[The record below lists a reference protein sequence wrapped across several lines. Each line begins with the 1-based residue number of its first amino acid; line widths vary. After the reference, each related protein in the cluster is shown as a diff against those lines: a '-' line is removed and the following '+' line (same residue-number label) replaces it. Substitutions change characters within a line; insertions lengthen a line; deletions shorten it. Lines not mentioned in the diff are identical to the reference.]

1 MPDRQWTRRALRVA
15 AVGAIAAG
23 LSLGQTGA
31 EAAGRAVPSKLFGM
45 DVQQLASS
53 PVNTG
58 AEALRLWDVGVSWR
72 ELQPTPGAIRWAKL
86 DAAVANAQA
95 SGATDITYV
104 LGSTPR
110 WAATRSARGEVYGP
124 GSASYPKKD
133 EYYLS
138 FARQVAQRYQGRI
151 TSYQVWNEADLP
163 DFYNG
168 SPDRLAALTAKT
180 YKLIKSIDRG
190 AAVGSAGLV
199 PRPGRFGSDS
209 FELRYYAGLKARHW
223 PVDAFVLSMYPE
235 RQDPGRRATY
245 LAIARRA
252 LGQLRAPR
260 REIWESEAN
269 YFSGGR
275 AFAMGGQPRLVARTY
290 IDSVGLGISR
300 SYWYSWETQ
309 LRVLGVR
316 MTTPNGQPT
325 AAAVAYRVVK
335 SWMAGHTWLGCRN
348 GRARVSSCG
357 MLAGGARS
365 TILFTQ
371 RGNRTVG
378 LPAGTSAVCALDGS
392 CRPASGGS
400 PIAVGPTPILAVGG

>member
-1 MPDRQWTRRALRVA
+1 MPDRQWTRMVLRVV
-15 AVGAIAAG
+15 AVGAVAAG
-23 LSLGQTGA
+23 LSFGHTGA

-45 DVQQLASS
+45 DVQQLASR
-53 PVNTG
+53 PVDTG
-58 AEALRLWDVGVSWR
+58 AEALRIWDVGVSWR
-72 ELQPTPGAIRWAKL
+72 ELQPTPGAIQWAKL
-86 DAAVANAQA
+86 DAVVTNAQA

-110 WAATRSARGEVYGP
+110 WAASRVTRREMYGP
-124 GSASYPKKD
+124 GSASYPKRD
-133 EYYLS
+133 RYYLS

-168 SPDRLAALTAKT
+168 SPERLAALTAKT
-180 YKLIKSIDRG
+180 YKLIKSIDRR
-190 AAVGSAGLV
+190 AAVGSAGMV
-199 PRPGRFGSDS
+199 PRPGRFGTGS
-209 FELRYYAGLKARHW
+209 FELRYYAGLKARRW
-223 PVDAFVLSMYPE
+223 PVDAFVVSMYPE

-275 AFAMGGQPRLVARTY
+275 AFPMGAQPRLVARTY
-290 IDSVGLGISR
+290 IDSMGLGIAR

-316 MTTPNGQPT
+316 MTTPSGQPT

-335 SWMAGHTWLGCRN
+335 SWMVNRTWLGCKI
-348 GRARVSSCG
+348 GRTRVSSCG

-371 RGNRTVG
+371 RGKKAFS
-378 LPAGTSAVCALDGS
+378 LPAGTSAVCELNGS

-400 PIAVGPTPILAVGG
+400 RVAVGPTPILAVGG

>member
-1 MPDRQWTRRALRVA
+1 MPDWRWNRTVLRIA
-15 AVGAIAAG
+15 AVGVIAAG

-31 EAAGRAVPSKLFGM
+31 DAASRAVPSKLFGM
-45 DVQQLASS
+45 DVQQLASG
-53 PVNTG
+53 PVDTG
-58 AEALRLWDVGVSWR
+58 AEALRIWDVGVSWR
-72 ELQPTPGAIRWAKL
+72 DLQPTPGAIRWAKL
-86 DAAVANAQA
+86 DAVVANAQA

-104 LGSTPR
+104 LGSTPG
-110 WAATRSARGEVYGP
+110 WAASRSARGEIYGR
-124 GSASYPKKD
+124 GSASHPKKD
-133 EYYLS
+133 DYYLS
-138 FARQVAQRYQGRI
+138 FAGQVAQRYQGRI

-190 AAVGSAGLV
+190 AAVGSAGMV
-199 PRPGRFGSDS
+199 PRPGRFGSGT
-209 FELRYYAGLKARHW
+209 FEMRYYAGLKARHW
-223 PVDAFVLSMYPE
+223 PVDAFVVSMYPE

-245 LAIARRA
+245 LAIVKSA

-269 YFSGGR
+269 YNSGGR
-275 AFAMGGQPRLVARTY
+275 AIPMSAQPRLVARTY
-290 IDSVGLGISR
+290 IDSVGLGIAR

-309 LRVLGVR
+309 LRILGVR
-316 MTTPNGQPT
+316 MTNPSGQPT

-335 SWMAGHTWLGCRN
+335 SWMAGHAWLGCKT
-348 GRARVSSCG
+348 GRTRVSSCG
-357 MLAGGARS
+357 MLGGGTRS

-371 RGNRTVG
+371 RGRKAVP
-378 LPAGTSAVCALDGS
+378 LPAGTSAVCELDGS

-400 PIAVGPTPILAVGG
+400 AVAVGPNPILAVGG